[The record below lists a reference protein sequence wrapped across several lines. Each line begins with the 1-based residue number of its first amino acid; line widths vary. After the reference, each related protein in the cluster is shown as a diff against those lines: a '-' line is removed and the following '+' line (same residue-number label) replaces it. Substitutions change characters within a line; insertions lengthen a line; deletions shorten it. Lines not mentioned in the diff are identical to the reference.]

1 LVRPCSINSQ
11 WEGQHPEK
19 CYVVDYHLWDSCITR
34 PPLSNRACA
43 VQERLLA
50 PRLLHFGGEQLFW
63 ECSKLEACESC
74 PGGISKHLKAPFGMD
89 GEGELTSNVWKL
101 FFTPLPKSYGD
112 FEISTEGKELA
123 YHLWRT
129 NIRRYSREKL
139 TKEIDKLVAISG
151 VAKAIWSLLH
161 DTYLAGFW
169 QDSIEWDICWSVE
182 KQPEGSEICQPSRPS
197 KYRSPS
203 WSWASVDGEI
213 SYDQSCASDKHTL
226 LLAVYHASVT
236 PLIDDDSGQVVD
248 GHLSVCGIL
257 RRVTQPS
264 E

>member
-1 LVRPCSINSQ
+1 
-11 WEGQHPEK
+11 
-19 CYVVDYHLWDSCITR
+19 
-34 PPLSNRACA
+34 
-43 VQERLLA
+43 
-50 PRLLHFGGEQLFW
+50 
-63 ECSKLEACESC
+63 
-74 PGGISKHLKAPFGMD
+74 
-89 GEGELTSNVWKL
+89 
-101 FFTPLPKSYGD
+101 
-112 FEISTEGKELA
+112 
-123 YHLWRT
+123 
-129 NIRRYSREKL
+129 
-139 TKEIDKLVAISG
+139 LVAISG
-151 VAKAIWSLLH
+151 LAKAIWSLLH
-161 DTYLAGFW
+161 DTHLAGFW

-197 KYRSPS
+197 KYRAPS